1 MTLTLTLTSLRI
13 KRLTLKL
20 IVKVDNMKYQLRCK
34 KCGKV
39 IADFATWFQQDQ
51 QCECGSGYAEVEYTD
66 STPFSLG
73 KPVNGS
79 YQDYYFDVLP
89 IEKHDNVVSFNEGL
103 IPMERWDN
111 LEAYAKEKGIDCK
124 VFVYRNDQNAGSGSF
139 KDISAALAATVL
151 KENGVKEYCLAS
163 TGNAGVAFAT
173 YLAKA
178 GIKFTEFAPNCID
191 PATVEAIRK
200 VGQPIVISKG
210 GYGDAKAEAAAY
222 HKENHVLIS
231 GGNTDPLRIESKRLL
246 AYECLRQMGQ
256 LPTVY
261 MQAVAGGTSPLAF
274 EKGFR
279 DLKRCGMIGADA
291 ALPRMLLVQQDE
303 CDPMVTAW
311 EKATA
316 AGFPEGWEK
325 DYEAKKDIKT
335 RIGILTA
342 ANPGNYPLVAPLVR
356 KSGGTFLR
364 VAEAELPQYGKEMK
378 RSQRTLMG
386 PASMVCYTGFF
397 QAVDKGLIKS
407 GDTVLLNTGEGSDR
421 AGWFRELVEK

>member
-1 MTLTLTLTSLRI
+1 
-13 KRLTLKL
+13 
-20 IVKVDNMKYQLRCK
+20 MKYQLRCK

-39 IADFATWFQQDQ
+39 IGDFATWFRQDQ
-51 QCECGSGYAEVEYTD
+51 QCECGSGYAEVEYFD
-66 STPFSLG
+66 VKPFHYY
-73 KPVNGS
+73 KPANGS
-79 YQDYYFDVLP
+79 YQDYYFDLLP
-89 IEKHDNVVSFNEGL
+89 IEKRENIVSFGEGL
-103 IPMERWDN
+103 IPMERWNN
-111 LEAYAKEKGIDCK
+111 LEEYAKSKGVDCK

-191 PATVEAIRK
+191 PATVEAIRN

-210 GYGDAKAEAAAY
+210 GYGDAKAEAANY
-222 HKENHVLIS
+222 HKENKVLIS

-246 AYECLRQMGQ
+246 VNECIRQIGQ

-279 DLKRCGMIGADA
+279 DLQAMTGDKSLK
-291 ALPRMLLVQQDE
+291 LPRMLLVQQDE
-303 CDPMVTAW
+303 CDPMVNAW

-316 AGFPEGWEK
+316 TGFPEGWEK

-356 KSGGTFLR
+356 KSGGTFIR
-364 VAEAELPQYGKEMK
+364 VKEAELPQYGKEMK
-378 RSQRTLMG
+378 RSQETLMG
-386 PASMVCYTGFF
+386 PASMVCYAGFY
-397 QAVDKGLIKS
+397 QAVDKGLIHD
-407 GDTVLLNTGEGSDR
+407 GDVVLLNTGEGSDR
-421 AGWFRELVEK
+421 AGWFKDLVEN

>member
-1 MTLTLTLTSLRI
+1 
-13 KRLTLKL
+13 
-20 IVKVDNMKYQLRCK
+20 MKYQLRCK

-39 IADFATWFQQDQ
+39 IADFATWFRQDQ
-51 QCECGSGYAEVEYTD
+51 QCECGSGYAEVEYLDVKPFRYDKPQTD
-66 STPFSLG
+66 
-73 KPVNGS
+73 S
-79 YQDYYFDVLP
+79 YQDYYFDLLP
-89 IEKHDNVVSFNEGL
+89 IADKKNIVSFGEGL
-103 IPMERWDN
+103 IPMERWSN
-111 LEAYAKEKGIDCK
+111 LESYAMKKGVDCK
-124 VFVYRNDQNAGSGSF
+124 VYVYRNDMNRGSGSF
-139 KDISAALAATVL
+139 KDISAALASTVL
-151 KENGVKEYCLAS
+151 KENDVKEYCLAS

-210 GYGDAKAEAAAY
+210 GYGDAKAEAANY

-246 AYECLRQMGQ
+246 VNECMRQIGQ
-256 LPTVY
+256 MPTVY

-279 DLKRCGMIGADA
+279 DLQNSGVENIKM
-291 ALPRMLLVQQDE
+291 PRMLLVQQDE

-356 KSGGTFLR
+356 NTGGTFIR
-364 VAEAELPQYGKEMK
+364 VKESELPQYGKEMK
-378 RSQRTLMG
+378 SAQGTLMG
-386 PASMVCYTGFF
+386 PASMVCYAGFF
-397 QAVDKGLIKS
+397 QAVDNGLINN
-407 GDTVLLNTGEGSDR
+407 GDIVLLNTGEGSDR
-421 AGWFRELVEK
+421 AGWFKELVEEC

>member
-1 MTLTLTLTSLRI
+1 M
-13 KRLTLKL
+13 
-20 IVKVDNMKYQLRCK
+20 MKYQLRCK

-39 IADFATWFQQDQ
+39 IGDFATWFQQDQ
-51 QCECGSGYAEVEYTD
+51 QCECGSGYAEVEYFD
-66 STPFSLG
+66 IKPFRYE
-73 KPVNGS
+73 KPANGS
-79 YQDYYFDVLP
+79 YQDYYFDLLP
-89 IEKHDNVVSFNEGL
+89 IEKRENIVSFDEGL
-103 IPMERWDN
+103 IPMERWNN
-111 LEAYAKEKGIDCK
+111 LEEYAKKNGIDCK
-124 VFVYRNDQNAGSGSF
+124 VYVYRNDQNAGSGSF

-178 GIKFTEFAPNCID
+178 GVKFTEFAPNCID
-191 PATVEAIRK
+191 PATVEVIRK

-210 GYGDAKAEAAAY
+210 GYGDAKAEAASY
-222 HKENHVLIS
+222 HKENKVLIS

-246 AYECLRQMGQ
+246 VNECIRQIGQ

-279 DLKRCGMIGADA
+279 DLQAMTGDKSLK
-291 ALPRMLLVQQDE
+291 LPRMLLVQQDE
-303 CDPMVTAW
+303 CDPMVNAW

-316 AGFPEGWEK
+316 TGFPEGWEK

-356 KSGGTFLR
+356 KSGGTFIR
-364 VAEAELPQYGKEMK
+364 VKEAELPQYGKEMK
-378 RSQRTLMG
+378 RSQETLMG
-386 PASMVCYTGFF
+386 PASMVCYAGFY
-397 QAVDKGLIKS
+397 QAVDKGLIHD
-407 GDTVLLNTGEGSDR
+407 GDVVLLNTGEGSDR
-421 AGWFRELVEK
+421 AGWFKDLVEN

>member
-1 MTLTLTLTSLRI
+1 
-13 KRLTLKL
+13 
-20 IVKVDNMKYQLRCK
+20 MKYQLRCK

-39 IADFATWFQQDQ
+39 IGDFATWFKQNQ
-51 QCECGSGYAEVEYTD
+51 QCECGSGYAEVEYAEHV
-66 STPFSLG
+66 PFHYAE
-73 KPVNGS
+73 PTTNS
-79 YQDYYFDVLP
+79 YQDYYFDILP
-89 IEKHDNVVSFNEGL
+89 LDSREDIVSFGEGL

-111 LEAYAKEKGIDCK
+111 LEAYAKSKGIDCK
-124 VFVYRNDQNAGSGSF
+124 VYVYRNDLNAGSGSF
-139 KDISAALAATVL
+139 KDISAALASSVL
-151 KENGVKEYCLAS
+151 KEHGINEYCLAS

-200 VGQPIVISKG
+200 AGQPIVISNG
-210 GYGDAKAEAAAY
+210 GYGDAKKEAADY
-222 HKENHVLIS
+222 HKNNHVLIS

-246 AYECLRQMGQ
+246 AYECMRQIGH

-261 MQAVAGGTSPLAF
+261 MQAVAGGTSPLAL

-279 DLKRCGMIGADA
+279 DLKRCGMIDGDA

-316 AGFPEGWEK
+316 NGFPEGWEQQ
-325 DYEAKKDIKT
+325 YEAKKDIKT

-356 KSGGTFLR
+356 KSGGTFIR
-364 VAEAELPQYGKEMK
+364 VKEAELPQYGKEMHK
-378 RSQRTLMG
+378 AQGTLMG
-386 PASMVCYTGFF
+386 PASMVCYAGFF

-421 AGWFRELVEK
+421 AGWFKALVEE